1 MKSKVD
7 ISVLCLICFLLKG
20 DMGSKAPSWADQWGT
35 GSFGDSKDDEKSV
48 TKKEGGNNKKMAEA
62 KAAASAGYDKAK
74 GAALVGADKAKAAA
88 VVGALKLKSG
98 TSMGIKWV
106 KDQYQKRTSK

>member
-1 MKSKVD
+1 M
-7 ISVLCLICFLLKG
+7 CLICLRLKG

-35 GSFGDSKDDEKSV
+35 GSFGDNEEGEKSD
-48 TKKEGGNNKKMAEA
+48 TKKGGGGGGNNKKMAEA

-74 GAALVGADKAKAAA
+74 AAA
-88 VVGALKLKSG
+88 VVGALKLKTG

-106 KDQYQKRTSK
+106 KNQYQKRTSK